1 MRTFI
6 IIVIVV
12 VSGFV
17 AVFAANWLAQRMLP
31 TREGDS
37 GGRRYG
43 YGLLVHLI
51 GVLIWAAL
59 VAILGFTYESLR

>member
-1 MRTFI
+1 
-6 IIVIVV
+6 
-12 VSGFV
+12 V
-17 AVFAANWLAQRMLP
+17 AVFAANWLAQKMLP